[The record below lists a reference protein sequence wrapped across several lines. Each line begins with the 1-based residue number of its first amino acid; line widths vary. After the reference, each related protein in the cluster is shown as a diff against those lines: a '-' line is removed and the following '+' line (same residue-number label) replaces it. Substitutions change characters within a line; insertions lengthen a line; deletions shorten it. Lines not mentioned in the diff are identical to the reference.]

1 MTLNLIFFTI
11 TIQKRSRSIED
22 YVNEERI
29 LQIVEQNK
37 SKYSEIF
44 YRNI

>member
-1 MTLNLIFFTI
+1 MTLNLIFVTI

-29 LQIVEQNK
+29 HQIVEQNK